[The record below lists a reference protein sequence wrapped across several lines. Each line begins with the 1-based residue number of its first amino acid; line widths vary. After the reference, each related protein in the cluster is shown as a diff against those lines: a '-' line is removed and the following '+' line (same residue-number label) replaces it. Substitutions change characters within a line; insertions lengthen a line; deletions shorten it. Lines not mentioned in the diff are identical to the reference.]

1 MPVEAALDANAPVD
15 DEDDATAGPVDSD
28 EETAAVMGALS
39 KWTPQPLVPQ
49 PTFLPV
55 KRQYQLARLREQL
68 HQATSGGRV
77 NIFKVTNW
85 TSRVQRG
92 TDSSAPEVKDAPGEL
107 DTGTTDGGIMSQM
120 PGLGASNPPVMRQ
133 ASVASRG

>member
-1 MPVEAALDANAPVD
+1 ME

-39 KWTPQPLVPQ
+39 KWRPQPLISQ
-49 PTFLPV
+49 PTFVPV

-77 NIFKVTNW
+77 NIFKVANW
-85 TSRVQRG
+85 TPRIHRNAEP
-92 TDSSAPEVKDAPGEL
+92 SASEMKDAPGEP
-107 DTGTTDGGIMSQM
+107 DIDSTDNSAM
-120 PGLGASNPPVMRQ
+120 PQASGFAGSNPPVMRQ
-133 ASVASRG
+133 PSVTSRG